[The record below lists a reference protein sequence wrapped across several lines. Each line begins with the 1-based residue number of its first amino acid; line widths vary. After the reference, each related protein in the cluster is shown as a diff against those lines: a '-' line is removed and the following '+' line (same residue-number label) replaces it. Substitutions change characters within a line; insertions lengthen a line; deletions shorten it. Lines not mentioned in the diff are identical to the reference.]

1 MVNSFHE
8 YKVESLKAE
17 RYTLQSSIPVHPS
30 KNMPYLF
37 LYIHACKKSLLFVTS
52 DARSYGMYIP
62 VYGMTLK
69 STQQTFIIRNTIKDA
84 ITKCLS

>member
-17 RYTLQSSIPVHPS
+17 RYTLQSSNPVHPS

-37 LYIHACKKSLLFVTS
+37 LYIHACKKSLLFVTREWHLNYLS
-52 DARSYGMYIP
+52 KLYSSEIL
-62 VYGMTLK
+62 LK
-69 STQQTFIIRNTIKDA
+69 MQLPNA
-84 ITKCLS
+84 